1 MASRE
6 EASLRKQPGQIES
19 VIELEAEQEEPQA
32 EVGESVRPEPAA
44 LGAPHDVTI
53 TIPADETRNLSCG
66 GPARPDDV
74 AETAHASLDR
84 LQALGVRSFL
94 SDSERTSCGLEPTGS
109 AGCLPSSRTS
119 RRQSY
124 RL

>member
-1 MASRE
+1 
-6 EASLRKQPGQIES
+6 
-19 VIELEAEQEEPQA
+19 VIDEEAEQEEAQA
-32 EVGESVRPEPAA
+32 EVGESTSVRPEPAA

-53 TIPADETRNLSCG
+53 PIPADETRNLSCG
-66 GPARPDDV
+66 GQAARPDAV

>member
-19 VIELEAEQEEPQA
+19 VIDEEAEQEKAQA

-66 GPARPDDV
+66 GQPARPGDV
-74 AETAHASLDR
+74 ADTAHASLDR
-84 LQALGVRSFL
+84 LQALGV
-94 SDSERTSCGLEPTGS
+94 
-109 AGCLPSSRTS
+109 
-119 RRQSY
+119 
-124 RL
+124 